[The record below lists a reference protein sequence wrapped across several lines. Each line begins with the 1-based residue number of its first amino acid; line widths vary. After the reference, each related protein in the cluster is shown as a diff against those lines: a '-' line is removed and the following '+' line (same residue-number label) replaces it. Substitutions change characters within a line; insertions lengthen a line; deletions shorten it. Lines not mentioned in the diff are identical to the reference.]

1 MNELIICNLTRL
13 LPVTRTIA
21 SYQATALLLHA
32 LNWLY
37 VDLFVAKILSIV
49 TGGLFLEV

>member
-13 LPVTRTIA
+13 LPVTTTA